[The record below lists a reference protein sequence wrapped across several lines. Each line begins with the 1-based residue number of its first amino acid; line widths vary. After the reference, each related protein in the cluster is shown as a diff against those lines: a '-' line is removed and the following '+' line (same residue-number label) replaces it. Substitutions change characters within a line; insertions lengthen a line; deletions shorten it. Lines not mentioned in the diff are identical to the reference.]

1 MSWHYEWCIENF
13 EAIKHLAVHSDI
25 TKKNYE
31 TILKMLN
38 ALFRITFQHFVR
50 LPISFYN
57 RIMKYIFLVFNVVV
71 FIDFCGNSFCL
82 QFHISF
88 VDSTVFFKYTIV
100 YCRIMYVH
108 DVIKCVFL
116 FSLSKFPDIY
126 WIYGW

>member
-1 MSWHYEWCIENF
+1 MSGNFEREKRNTHLITSFTYIIRQYTIVYLKKNF

-57 RIMKYIFLVFNVVV
+57 RKMNSFFLMFNVVV
-71 FIDFCGNSFCL
+71 FIDFFEKASCL
-82 QFHISF
+82 MAL
-88 VDSTVFFKYTIV
+88 K
-100 YCRIMYVH
+100 
-108 DVIKCVFL
+108 
-116 FSLSKFPDIY
+116 FSLHYSWCHDIKRFE
-126 WIYGW
+126 IYH